1 MMAQDREFSPGRLTV
16 STVQRR
22 EELVDY
28 SYDQWRHAQMWQLE
42 RNYAETTGTA
52 RKPAAA

>member
-1 MMAQDREFSPGRLTV
+1 MMAHDREFSPGRLTV

-42 RNYAETTGTA
+42 RNYAEMTGTA